1 VLVGTGSEQQRFKV
15 HHRIITKH
23 SEFFCTARSERGT
36 SNTKSVDLPEQ
47 DPSIFA
53 LYMDRLYDETMP
65 KTPVLAKSA
74 YFSSKFVDVNAY
86 REHNQKLYTA
96 NIILTDAHWKTLIGL
111 YVLACYL
118 LDPAAK
124 NMAIDQIRRFYYEM
138 SWDCSLEK
146 EIINLVLRSTPHG
159 DALRNLFADF
169 YVFDGEDS
177 FEDLPKEWFVLLW
190 LRSLS
195 LREFDRLAVE
205 EDELV
210 RFRKDIGW
218 EHWENFEYYS
228 YVEEEEQ
235 EE

>member
-1 VLVGTGSEQQRFKV
+1 
-15 HHRIITKH
+15 
-23 SEFFCTARSERGT
+23 
-36 SNTKSVDLPEQ
+36 
-47 DPSIFA
+47 
-53 LYMDRLYDETMP
+53 MDRLYDETMP

-146 EIINLVLRSTPHG
+146 EIINLNDKHGHMQLIPSTSSNHTPWQADGDGNRSPLAKGERSHRNTP
-159 DALRNLFADF
+159 
-169 YVFDGEDS
+169 
-177 FEDLPKEWFVLLW
+177 LPLEP
-190 LRSLS
+190 
-195 LREFDRLAVE
+195 
-205 EDELV
+205 
-210 RFRKDIGW
+210 
-218 EHWENFEYYS
+218 
-228 YVEEEEQ
+228 EQ
-235 EE
+235 HR